1 MWGGGQM
8 QLWGRQVSRLSDLL
22 ERKVRS
28 NIFCWED
35 ESLVLNIIII
45 VTMGVC
51 VLSHVWLFCDPWTVV
66 HQVPLSMGFPQQ
78 EYWSGLLFPPPR
90 DLPDPGTEPMSLASP
105 TLAGGFFT
113 TVTPGYQIFTCV
125 RLYSLPQIFT
135 DIKRKVLTGSFKK
148 PVKHSYR
155 GYFISIIQMIRK
167 VQMSKV
173 KTPVLTAL
181 QVRFSNYKSG
191 ALSIT

>member
-1 MWGGGQM
+1 M
-8 QLWGRQVSRLSDLL
+8 SD
-22 ERKVRS
+22 
-28 NIFCWED
+28 CA
-35 ESLVLNIIII
+35 
-45 VTMGVC
+45 T
-51 VLSHVWLFCDPWTVV
+51 PWTADY
-66 HQVPLSMGFPQQ
+66 QVPLSMGFPQQ

-90 DLPDPGTEPMSLASP
+90 DLPDPGTEPMSLVSP

-125 RLYSLPQIFT
+125 RLYYLPQIFT

-173 KTPVLTAL
+173 KTPVLRAL
-181 QVRFSNYKSG
+181 QVRFSSYKSG

>member
-1 MWGGGQM
+1 M
-8 QLWGRQVSRLSDLL
+8 
-22 ERKVRS
+22 
-28 NIFCWED
+28 
-35 ESLVLNIIII
+35 
-45 VTMGVC
+45 
-51 VLSHVWLFCDPWTVV
+51 V

-90 DLPDPGTEPMSLASP
+90 DLPDPGTEPMSLESP

-125 RLYSLPQIFT
+125 RLYYLPQIFT

-191 ALSIT
+191 ALSST